1 MICENKT
8 EQRKRKELSDFNRKS
23 DSSLFLDN
31 RKCCHFVVT
40 ADIEVANFLI
50 YRAFLRL
57 PTYSHSISRIYL
69 VVSIRTYILYFVVY
83 YLYYPCYSEYTFFC
97 IKKCIKKEEVIHC
110 RPTNTVALL
119 AEQSFLYQRINSHC
133 IRSGRLMLVASLTKR
148 RVYRKQLGE
157 PYNYLG

>member
-1 MICENKT
+1 MSLEKLLFTHKPLARRITALRRNLIKL
-8 EQRKRKELSDFNRKS
+8 LSEGAGKIQKP
-23 DSSLFLDN
+23 LVFL
-31 RKCCHFVVT
+31 HFS
-40 ADIEVANFLI
+40 AFLI
-50 YRAFLRL
+50 
-57 PTYSHSISRIYL
+57 YSHSISRIYL

-133 IRSGRLMLVASLTKR
+133 IRLGRLMLAALPTNHQ
-148 RVYRKQLGE
+148 VYRKQLGE